1 MKIRGV
7 VGAIIGL
14 AAAVMLFSHRQAA
27 GPGGGLGSSITQV
40 QAVNLSNQQR
50 PEHALSTGSASI
62 QKQAIASPAPTNFVT
77 NPYAAALKQVGT
89 SFRDWDPGFIDQ
101 FSRSA
106 EGTPVRFALTD
117 GKTAVGTLR
126 IRQFRDEKLTYMS
139 GELTEPETGKF
150 FILTP
155 PEGSKAGLA
164 AGVIEFWG
172 SKTAYRIEPTGR
184 DGSPQLWR
192 RQLDE
197 VICLTMPLM
206 DHQAPEHGNEH
217 PAPQT
222 AEDSPTAMPVVDP
235 SVYPPGTTPE
245 PAPPLR
251 PDLVPDFFPSYNS
264 NIISLQ
270 SYPGSKAVM
279 LLDFFGG
286 YTPTWGGVSYPPAG
300 VNNTDIKDLW
310 KRVAEDY
317 MPFNINVTT
326 DIQVYQNAPA
336 NSRQKCVFTPSTSA
350 MPAGAAGV
358 AYIGSWDWGSDTVCW
373 SIYTSGKSGGEVGSH
388 EVGHTVGLGHQG
400 TSATGYYSGHGSGVT
415 GWGPIMGAGYYQNV
429 ITWAKGEYLDA
440 NNKEDELNI
449 IVTQNNNVTY
459 RIDDT
464 GSTYALARYLEIYSN
479 NTVFAEGDIERT
491 GDSDAFRFQTGGG
504 VVSITAS
511 PVGTWANLAITL
523 SLTDSNDVA
532 VATSNPTTTLSAV
545 LTRTVAAG
553 SYALKVTGAGRLNM
567 LTNGFSSYGSLGYYS
582 MSGTV
587 AGARQPTRFSI
598 PEHLPAG
605 TIVGPI
611 PASSPADPLDYAII
625 SGNTGGTFTIDTNGI
640 LAVAD
645 GTYLDYNRL
654 ASNTM
659 FTVQFEL
666 FVNITNLANPDLT
679 ELNRRV
685 VVGITNINDTPVVTS
700 VTNGVIEGTRIGTV
714 IGKIGATDLDGNQ
727 TLSFSIAD
735 GNDGTFSLDSTG
747 ILRLVQPVSTTNQTQ
762 YTLQVVATDSGSI
775 PLSGTGYVTINI
787 ITNTTP
793 FAPGLATFA
802 TYESIGSGMLVVNMT
817 TNSHWPRDA
826 DLELPLTSFETP
838 ANRADNYGGAVRTC
852 LIVPISGSYRFWIAS
867 DDNSELWFSGS
878 TNGAGISRIA
888 YISGSTGYTGQR
900 EWTKFATQRSG
911 AIYLTA
917 GQGYYIEARMKE
929 GGGSDHLSVAWSGP
943 ATDNQTNV
951 IPGMYLTPAPYNY
964 RPQIASLATGVSLDA
979 FEGSAIAKLK
989 VTDLN
994 PGDTQSFTIA
1004 GGTAAAFCGIQPT
1017 TGLIYVKSEAELR
1030 ARTAGAY
1037 TLYVSVTDSGIPALT
1052 ATSQIAVSILN
1063 PGAIAA
1069 GIRQEIWTNILSGT
1083 AVADLTNNLAFPGRP
1098 NLQVT
1103 LTNLAA
1109 GTNFTDSYGSRI
1121 RGLITP
1127 PQSGDYTFFIAS
1139 DDSSALLLSPNDQS
1153 AGAAR
1158 IAYVSG
1164 STAYGVWTA
1173 QVSQTSP
1180 ALPLTAGN
1188 RYYLEV
1194 VHKEGIGNDHLEVA
1208 WAGPGL
1214 TGTNIIPATA
1224 LTPVDLNSPPLVTNQ
1239 TFHIASASMNGTV
1252 VGKIQAADGSM
1263 DFLAFK
1269 LLTNPSNS
1277 FLLDP
1282 LSGELTLV
1290 DASLLG
1296 GMPGATAELRV
1307 AVQDSGCGGLYPRET
1322 SEATITVMILDTLS
1336 PVVWTGLGE
1345 TNLWSIAANWETD
1358 PPSPGSGIVFGG
1370 EAQKTNSNDQLAL
1383 ASWIQLTNSDLAL
1396 DVGELTLLNGLTNNG
1411 SNVIQGSIHVAESQT
1426 WNIASGTLAVAGPI
1440 TNSGVSLGIAA
1451 GGDVALNGTLLGVG
1465 LITKGGSSRLLMNGA
1480 HPFKGFLT
1488 LASAGLTSALEV
1500 NGPDDL
1506 QMPDTDFVLNG
1517 RMDLW
1522 NHNATIGSLSG
1533 SGMVFGNDGSRF
1545 LTVGESGRSGSF
1557 SGTLM
1562 NSTWAA
1568 GATLGLIKAGSGI
1581 LTLSGGS
1588 GFSGG
1593 TTIRA
1598 GQISIGNNSALG
1610 SGPVDL
1616 GDLQTG
1622 SSDVRLLQATPITC
1636 GNTINVT
1643 TNGTGQASLG
1653 TANLVTS
1660 SANAI
1665 FSGQINLSRNL
1676 TLSAGS
1682 SLRTSFSGR
1691 ITGTGGLR
1699 ISSPYFPGR
1708 RVVLDRPSGIAND
1721 FVGDIEI
1728 LTGSVLQIGATNSIG
1743 NRTIPNGSAIRF
1755 NPLSTFRIAPTG
1767 SGDAESVGSLQ
1778 SVSPGA
1784 GAITMVSGTTFTLT
1798 LGLDNAD
1805 GVYSGGIYNS
1815 TGTLAVAKSGTG
1827 RQVLAGSNSFS
1838 GLLTVNGGT
1847 LVAAHSNA
1855 MGTAT
1860 SATYVNSGGSV
1871 GLSNNTTIATEP
1883 VFMNGTGPDGNG
1895 ALRNIAGSNAW
1906 NGLLSLNG
1914 AATISADEGRLWL
1927 GGNWNTAG
1935 QTVTLRSQGGLI
1947 VVVNAIGGMGGLTKS
1962 GSGTAIL
1969 RGLNSYAGTTTV
1981 SQGTLCIAANSIV
1994 SGSNIVVE
2002 SAGILD
2008 FSSLSGGWVQGANQK
2023 LSGDGKVQG
2032 NLRMGGLLAPG
2043 MGIGAITIQGD
2054 CLLTGTTALEI
2065 NKANPIRTNDA
2076 ILCTGTLTTGGALTV
2091 TNIGVDGLSLGDSF
2105 KLLEFGA
2112 IIPTEFASIELPV
2125 LPSTLKWDTT
2135 RLLVDGTIT
2144 VVMSEVPP
2152 PPTLQ
2157 VLTTHDAITLSWSV
2171 DYSDF
2176 ILEGQTNTLAEG
2188 FGINWYPV
2196 EGVTNNSVTLPLDPA
2211 NGAVLFR
2218 LSKP

>member
-532 VATSNPTTTLSAV
+532 VTTSNPTTSLSAV

-735 GNDGTFSLDSTG
+735 GNDGTFSLNSTG

-1336 PVVWTGLGE
+1336 PAVWTGLGE

-1440 TNSGVSLGIAA
+1440 TNSGVSLGIVA
-1451 GGDVALNGTLLGVG
+1451 GGDVALNGTLFGSG

-1636 GNTINVT
+1636 GNTVNVT

-1871 GLSNNTTIATEP
+1871 ALSNNTTIATEP
-1883 VFMNGTGPDGNG
+1883 VFMNGAGPDGNG